1 MGKLRLDINSV
12 DVQGIYSVV
21 DLVFNDTTL
30 VSSKQLSASTE
41 SLEYDVEILTDS
53 NNVLK
58 VALLND
64 KAYDENSD
72 GDFSDASDQTL
83 QARVTT
89 LSYSANGVDFT
100 TLLPQAEVS
109 YTVPSGTNI
118 GLTIP
123 ITENVSNFTSF
134 GLDYTLEFNSDG
146 IVNSDYISG
155 VKGKLLE
162 NGNFHSFVDGNTYDN
177 DGNVVNDESPA

>member
-1 MGKLRLDINSV
+1 
-12 DVQGIYSVV
+12 
-21 DLVFNDTTL
+21 
-30 VSSKQLSASTE
+30 
-41 SLEYDVEILTDS
+41 
-53 NNVLK
+53 
-58 VALLND
+58 
-64 KAYDENSD
+64 
-72 GDFSDASDQTL
+72 L

-109 YTVPSGTNI
+109 YTVPNGTNI

-134 GLDYTLEFNSDG
+134 GPNYTLEFNSDG

>member
-1 MGKLRLDINSV
+1 MGKLRLDINSTV
-12 DVQGIYSVV
+12 VQDSYGIV
-21 DLVFNDTTL
+21 DLVFNGTTL

-64 KAYDENSD
+64 KAYDENGD
-72 GDFSDASDQTL
+72 GDFADADDQTM
-83 QARVTT
+83 QVRVTE

-109 YTVPSGTNI
+109 YTVPSGTHAGQI
-118 GLTIP
+118 IS
-123 ITENVSNFTSF
+123 ITENVSNFASF
-134 GLDYTLEFNSDG
+134 GPNYTLEFNSDG

-162 NGNFHSFVDGNTYDN
+162 NGNFHSFIDGNTYDN